1 MELVGGSMTEMKF
14 FVYGS
19 MSEGLVHF
27 NKIKDFIN
35 YSIPA
40 ATQASAYRLKVG
52 YPVLMQDGQDLVQ
65 GELLG
70 LRMTEFLINLLDEF
84 HGFYKLDES
93 KSLYFRR
100 EITIKTMHGEEQAWA
115 YVLNPKKLPKTATL
129 ILGGDWKS
137 SLVAEPPLTEKL
149 TDRQRSYI
157 QRLGNSTGRE
167 IVPID
172 LPLYRELMNLEMIV
186 DKGRRLALS
195 KTGHEVFRY
204 LN

>member
-1 MELVGGSMTEMKF
+1 MKF

-19 MSEGLVHF
+19 LSEGLVHF

-35 YSIPA
+35 SSSPA
-40 ATQASAYRLKVG
+40 VTRAVAYRLKVG
-52 YPVLMQDGQDLVQ
+52 YPVLLEGNLDRVEGQLLELRTTDL
-65 GELLG
+65 LLG
-70 LRMTEFLINLLDEF
+70 LLDEF
-84 HGFYKLDES
+84 HGFHKLDES
-93 KSLYFRR
+93 KSLFFRR
-100 EITIKTMHGEEQAWA
+100 EITVQTSLGEEKAWA
-115 YVLNPKKLPKTATL
+115 YLLNPKKLPKTATL
-129 ILGGDWKS
+129 IVGGDWKS
-137 SLVAEPPLTEKL
+137 AMQLEPPMTQKL
-149 TDRQRSYI
+149 TDRQRTYI

-204 LN
+204 LE

>member
-1 MELVGGSMTEMKF
+1 MTEMKL

-19 MSEGLVHF
+19 LSEGLVHF
-27 NKIKDFIN
+27 NKIQDFID
-35 YSIPA
+35 SSELATTRA
-40 ATQASAYRLKVG
+40 AVYRLKVG
-52 YPVLMQDGQDLVQ
+52 YPVLLENGEDLVSGQ
-65 GELLG
+65 LLT
-70 LRMTEFLINLLDEF
+70 LRTTDFLVNLLDEF
-84 HGFYKLDES
+84 HGFSKLEED

-100 EITIKTMHGEEQAWA
+100 EMTVQTVTGPEVAWA

-129 ILGGDWKS
+129 IIGGDWKAA
-137 SLVAEPPLTEKL
+137 LEAHPPLTGQL
-149 TDRQRSYI
+149 TERQRTYI

-195 KTGHEVFRY
+195 KTGQEVFRF
-204 LN
+204 LG